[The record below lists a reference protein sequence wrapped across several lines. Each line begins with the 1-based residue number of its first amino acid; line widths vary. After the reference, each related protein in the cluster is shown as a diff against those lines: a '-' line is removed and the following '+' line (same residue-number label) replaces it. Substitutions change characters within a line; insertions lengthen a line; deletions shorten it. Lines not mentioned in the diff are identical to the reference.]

1 MLAIALKISLA
12 LVILA
17 LLLNVYRLT
26 VGPSLPDRLLALD
39 TMYVNSIALIVM
51 MGLWLNTKTYFE
63 SALLIAM
70 LGFIS
75 TVAVCKYL
83 LRGDIIE

>member
-1 MLAIALKISLA
+1 MIDIALWISFFLIA
-12 LVILA
+12 MAIVLNA
-17 LLLNVYRLT
+17 WRLLI
-26 VGPSLPDRLLALD
+26 GPSLPDRIIALD
-39 TMYVNSIALIVM
+39 TMYVNSIALII
-51 MGLWLNTKTYFE
+51 LYTIWLGSRVYFE
-63 SALLIAM
+63 AALLIAM

>member
-1 MLAIALKISLA
+1 MLDIALKISITL
-12 LVILA
+12 ILMA
-17 LLLNVYRLT
+17 ILLNAYRLT
-26 VGPSLPDRLLALD
+26 VGPSMPDRILALD
-39 TMYVNSIALIVM
+39 TMYVNSIALIVL

-63 SALLIAM
+63 AALLIAM

-75 TVAVCKYL
+75 TVAVCKYI

>member
-1 MLAIALKISLA
+1 MLDIALTISLT
-12 LVILA
+12 LILMA
-17 LLLNVYRLT
+17 ILLNAFRLT
-26 VGPSLPDRLLALD
+26 IGPDLPDRVLALD
-39 TMYVNSIALIVM
+39 TMYVNSIALIVL

-63 SALLIAM
+63 AALLIAM

-75 TVAVCKYL
+75 TVAICKYI

>member
-1 MLAIALKISLA
+1 MLDIALTISLT
-12 LVILA
+12 LVLMAILMNA
-17 LLLNVYRLT
+17 FRLT
-26 VGPSLPDRLLALD
+26 IGPNLPDRVLALD
-39 TMYVNSIALIVM
+39 TMYVNSIALIVL

-63 SALLIAM
+63 AALLIAM

-75 TVAVCKYL
+75 TVAICKYI